1 MKRLAVIF
9 TAILLMVFSTAVPAG
24 AADSFKIKDT
34 NPTDGYSKVHA
45 TNVMV
50 KIFFNMPVEKSVSAE
65 DFTFTDSK
73 GKKVDYQV
81 ITDPDNDANV
91 NLLVKKDLKE
101 KSKYKVTVSGNLESA
116 SGEKLGKSQTIE
128 FQTSSTS
135 GGFAYAILMMV
146 MVAVMIA
153 MTIRDQRKQAKA
165 EAENNIEMRFET
177 NPYKLAKEK
186 NISVAQANEIIN
198 AEREKLRKKIE
209 KKNAKAVVV
218 IEKKKEPEKTVYRV
232 KSKRVKQI
240 RK

>member
-1 MKRLAVIF
+1 
-9 TAILLMVFSTAVPAG
+9 
-24 AADSFKIKDT
+24 
-34 NPTDGYSKVHA
+34 
-45 TNVMV
+45 
-50 KIFFNMPVEKSVSAE
+50 
-65 DFTFTDSK
+65 
-73 GKKVDYQV
+73 
-81 ITDPDNDANV
+81 
-91 NLLVKKDLKE
+91 
-101 KSKYKVTVSGNLESA
+101 
-116 SGEKLGKSQTIE
+116 
-128 FQTSSTS
+128 
-135 GGFAYAILMMV
+135 
-146 MVAVMIA
+146 MIA

-218 IEKKKEPEKTVYRV
+218 TEKKKEPEKTVYRV